1 MRPLTTNALAL
12 LTEKAVRI
20 PISAVLMIFTART
33 LGPANFGV
41 LAFAQAVLALCAP
54 FAHLGFEQ
62 IVIRDLIRLPS
73 TAPALL
79 GTTFLARLAMGSVL
93 LAIAVATVAL
103 VSGANTAIPLLI
115 LLATLPFASA
125 TTVDYYFRATER
137 MILPT
142 VVRLAAFSVYAVLTA
157 SLLFIFPAHA
167 SPGRIATLIFLEA
180 VVVFFLYLAILPT
193 ALRPLRWSCSGKT
206 LRALWTQSWPL
217 MLSGISIMVYM
228 RIDQA
233 MLKIMLGDRNVG
245 LYAAATTITELWYFF
260 PVALSQAVFPRI
272 IALHSSPAR
281 YYKFIEQFGRA
292 LVMAAYIFAVTM
304 SIFSHQVIGLIYG
317 PDYVDACSV
326 LVVSAW
332 AGVFVALGTAQG
344 PWSVAENL
352 QRQSLYRTASGAV
365 ANVLL
370 NLIFIPIWGI
380 TGAAVATV
388 ISYGISAF
396 AGNIFSP
403 ATRPFFYRQLRM
415 LVPYAY

>member
-93 LAIAVATVAL
+93 LAIAAATVAL
-103 VSGANTAIPLLI
+103 GSGANTAIPLLL

-137 MILPT
+137 MTLPT
-142 VVRLAAFSVYAVLTA
+142 VVRLAAFSVYAALTA

-167 SPGRIATLIFLEA
+167 SPARIAALIFLEA
-180 VVVFFLYLAILPT
+180 VVVFLLYLAILPT

-233 MLKIMLGDRNVG
+233 MLKIMLGDRDVG
-245 LYAAATTITELWYFF
+245 LYAAATTITELWYFI

-281 YYKFIEQFGRA
+281 YYNFIEKFGRA
-292 LVMAAYIFAVTM
+292 LVMAAYIFAITI
-304 SIFSHQVIGLIYG
+304 SLFSHQAIGLIYG
-317 PDYVDACSV
+317 TDYADARSV

-380 TGAAVATV
+380 TGAAVATI
-388 ISYGISAF
+388 ISYSISAF

>member
-20 PISAVLMIFTART
+20 PISALLMILTART

-62 IVIRDLIRLPS
+62 VVIRDLIRHPS
-73 TAPALL
+73 TAPAIL
-79 GTTFLARLAMGSVL
+79 GTTFLARLTIGSVL
-93 LAIAVATVAL
+93 LVLAGATVPLISDA
-103 VSGANTAIPLLI
+103 STAIPLLL

-125 TTVDYYFRATER
+125 TTVDYYFRAVER
-137 MILPT
+137 MALPT
-142 VVRLAAFSVYAVLTA
+142 LVRLLAFFFYAALMA
-157 SLLFIFPAHA
+157 SLLLISPEHA
-167 SPGRIATLIFLEA
+167 STARIAALMFLEA
-180 VVVFFLYLAILPT
+180 LVLFFLYLTIMPT
-193 ALRPLRWSCSGKT
+193 ALRPGRWDFSGAT
-206 LRALWTQSWPL
+206 FRTLWTQSWPL
-217 MLSGISIMVYM
+217 MLSGLSIVVYM

-233 MLKIMLGDRNVG
+233 MLKLMLDDQSVG
-245 LYAAATTITELWYFF
+245 LYAAATTITELWYFV

-281 YYKFIEQFGRA
+281 YYEFIETFGRA
-292 LVMAAYIFAVTM
+292 LVMAAYIFAITI
-304 SIFSHQVIGLIYG
+304 SLFSHQAIGLIYG
-317 PDYVDACSV
+317 PDYVDARSV

-352 QRQSLYRTASGAV
+352 QRQSLYRTAAGAV

-396 AGNIFSP
+396 AGNIFST

>member
-93 LAIAVATVAL
+93 LAIAAATVAL
-103 VSGANTAIPLLI
+103 VSGANTAIPLLL

-142 VVRLAAFSVYAVLTA
+142 VVRLAAFSVYATLTA

-167 SPGRIATLIFLEA
+167 SPARIATLIFLEA
-180 VVVFFLYLAILPT
+180 AVVFILYLAILPT
-193 ALRPLRWSCSGKT
+193 ALRPPRWSCSGKT
-206 LRALWTQSWPL
+206 LRALWIQSWPL

-245 LYAAATTITELWYFF
+245 LYAAATTITELWYFV

-272 IALHSSPAR
+272 IALHPSPAR
-281 YYKFIEQFGRA
+281 YYEFIETFGRA
-292 LVMAAYIFAVTM
+292 LVMAAYIFAITI
-304 SIFSHQVIGLIYG
+304 SLFSHQAIGLIYG
-317 PDYVDACSV
+317 TDYADARSA

-380 TGAAVATV
+380 TGAAVATI
-388 ISYGISAF
+388 ISYSISAF